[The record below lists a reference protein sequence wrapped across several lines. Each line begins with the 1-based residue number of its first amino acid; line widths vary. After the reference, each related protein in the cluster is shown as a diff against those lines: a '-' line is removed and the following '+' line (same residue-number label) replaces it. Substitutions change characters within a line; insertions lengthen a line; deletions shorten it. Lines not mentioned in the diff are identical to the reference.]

1 MDMVNYIKI
10 IKLFIKV
17 NLKIINIMD
26 GESLL
31 IIKDNSETENMMDM
45 EYIKNTKMIMIKT
58 M

>member
-1 MDMVNYIKI
+1 
-10 IKLFIKV
+10 
-17 NLKIINIMD
+17 MD